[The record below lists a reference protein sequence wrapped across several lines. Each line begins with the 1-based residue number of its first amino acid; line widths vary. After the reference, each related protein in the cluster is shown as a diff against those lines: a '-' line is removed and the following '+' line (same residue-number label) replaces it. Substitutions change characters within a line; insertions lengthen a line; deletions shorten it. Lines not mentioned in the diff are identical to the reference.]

1 MPMILFPQSIQVL
14 MYIGTPM
21 ILIRRL
27 TAYLFSGFIAFG
39 LIPTPLGHTQSNR
52 IKFWCASLDS
62 EVRTMVRFPSGH
74 EKIFLIWST
83 NVDGESREQQCQKSS
98 PRFQRNQIG
107 SEYRYMAAGTY
118 GERQVIC
125 ATEMQTSS
133 IVDCDNDNILI
144 FLRNDDDNES
154 FLRALVEA
162 LKPGGL
168 PANHSSLYGEDGEG
182 RWIDA
187 YRLLNFNIN

>member
-1 MPMILFPQSIQVL
+1 LNAYDIISSV
-14 MYIGTPM
+14 YSGTDVYWHSYDSNSQTNC
-21 ILIRRL
+21 I
-27 TAYLFSGFIAFG
+27 FIFW
-39 LIPTPLGHTQSNR
+39 IHRFRFNSYQSNR